1 MVLPG
6 SAAYVL
12 EKLEN
17 AGFEAYVVGGCVRDA
32 LLGLEPKDYDVCT
45 NALPEQTETAF
56 AGERVIETGLIHGT
70 VTVLIGG
77 QPFEVT
83 TYRVDGDYADHRH
96 PDGVQFVR
104 DLESDLQR
112 RDFTVNAMA
121 YSPRRGLRDPFG
133 GQEDLKRRCIRCVG
147 EAEKRFEEDALRI
160 LRALRF
166 AAVYGFEIEKRTAD
180 AARARKDELQYVAR
194 ERVTAELGKLLCGQ
208 AAEEI
213 AFAFSDVLSAAMN
226 VLPDAQGLNRVP
238 PELPLRLA
246 HVLRYAPQ
254 PERALN
260 ALRLDK
266 ETFRAVAELLDMRNR
281 TAPPGAARLRA
292 KAEGN
297 APPPARA
304 AALPPEG
311 LGHSAGGVCAG
322 ARRLLE
328 LKADGSRWA
337 RYAAVGTARQRSRRN
352 AEPPARP
359 GGGRNLAE
367 RRGRA
372 AEMGGTERM
381 IAVHRTVSCL
391 AEKRP
396 FTRRSL
402 HAHAK
407 KHDGKGCGGH
417 A

>member
-1 MVLPG
+1 MVLPE

-77 QPFEVT
+77 EPFEVT

-213 AFAFSDVLSAAMN
+213 AFAFSDVLCAAMN

-246 HVLRYAPQ
+246 HVLR
-254 PERALN
+254 
-260 ALRLDK
+260 
-266 ETFRAVAELLDMRNR
+266 
-281 TAPPGAARLRA
+281 
-292 KAEGN
+292 
-297 APPPARA
+297 
-304 AALPPEG
+304 
-311 LGHSAGGVCAG
+311 
-322 ARRLLE
+322 
-328 LKADGSRWA
+328 
-337 RYAAVGTARQRSRRN
+337 
-352 AEPPARP
+352 
-359 GGGRNLAE
+359 
-367 RRGRA
+367 
-372 AEMGGTERM
+372 
-381 IAVHRTVSCL
+381 
-391 AEKRP
+391 
-396 FTRRSL
+396 
-402 HAHAK
+402 
-407 KHDGKGCGGH
+407 
-417 A
+417 